1 MNHPKIYGS
10 MHFEVPVMMEN
21 TICWFEN
28 NIGNEKR
35 ADLVFEENGEVVAFG
50 GLTSINRETN
60 KAELY
65 IFVKPEVQMAGVG
78 TRATKELCRFAFAEL
93 GLDKVYLE
101 TNEDNLAA
109 QHVYEK
115 CGFMLEGKLRNEYR
129 AKDGNLMC
137 RMYYGLL
144 KGELND

>member
-1 MNHPKIYGS
+1 

-21 TICWFEN
+21 TIWWFEN

-65 IFVKPEVQMAGVG
+65 IFVKPEVLMECVG
-78 TRATKELCRFAFAEL
+78 TRATKELCTFAFAEL
-93 GLDKVYLE
+93 GLDKVYQE

-129 AKDGNLMC
+129 AKEEKMMC
-137 RMYYGLL
+137 RMYCGLL
-144 KGELND
+144 KSELNG